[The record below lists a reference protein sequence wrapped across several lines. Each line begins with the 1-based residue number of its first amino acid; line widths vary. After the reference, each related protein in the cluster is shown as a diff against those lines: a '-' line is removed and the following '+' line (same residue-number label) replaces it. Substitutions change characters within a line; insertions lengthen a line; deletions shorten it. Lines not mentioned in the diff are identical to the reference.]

1 MKKFA
6 LRLSASA
13 VALVALAG
21 APAFAQEAAVAP
33 ATGADAAGADAAETQ
48 SDGLNDI
55 IVTARRVSENLQNVP
70 VAVTAL
76 SADAL
81 KQKNVSQISDLQ
93 FSVPNLQIKPST
105 IYPSQVEF
113 IIRGQRQNLFTDE
126 NVVTYVN
133 GVPQDTRGLSLYDM
147 DSVQALKGPQG
158 TLFGKNSIGG
168 AMVFTT
174 ARPKHDFGGSLEME
188 YGNYNLMK
196 VNAVINTP
204 ISDAV
209 SFRLAGEVERR
220 DGIFKNTY
228 PGMKDLGDR
237 DNESFRASLLIEPSS
252 RFENLLTVD
261 FKQRKEIPF
270 PTIIEAAPLNAT
282 GFAGLVSLLTTQV
295 VQQQSALGGGNA
307 AVNGNLLVRQGN
319 PFITRAFTGVGNAYP
334 PMPSLTTG
342 GLDTIAPINSYGSDV
357 RTWSVANNTTFEL
370 NDNISIKNIFGYSNV
385 KAFDH
390 SDPSGE
396 SAFAPDASLFY
407 NCLFDPTGRCNA
419 GIPGPIPALLTN
431 NNVNYYN
438 GKETFSNEVQ
448 FIGKFDNLNFIGGL
462 FYSNS
467 DLLYSVNSFFTI
479 GGLSLYD
486 NPATLTRTESARHA
500 QAKIGT
506 DSYAVFAQ
514 GTYDFSAMGAEG
526 LRLTLGARY
535 NWVKTDYFSENFYS
549 TSNAQLMTFAGANGV
564 QANCNELTGTSGPL
578 TSTNDGTNCSISG
591 KKTDDAPTWTA
602 SLEYKFGRNS
612 LAYLTTRRGW
622 KAGGANPTTR
632 SQDFAF
638 FGPEKITDYE
648 LGIKHQGYLGSVPF
662 RLNVAGF
669 IGKYQDIQTQNII
682 TFYVDSVK
690 GPTGAQ
696 GTYTDLII
704 FNTSSATIKGVE
716 LEASIKPVP
725 DLTLDLGFSHQ
736 VGKYGKGSVQ
746 PQPQNP
752 TDFVWA
758 GNPIATSSGVS
769 LAGAHFAGVP
779 KTTLN
784 ASVVYAPSWVPE
796 SVAKPVISVN
806 YSWRSNTPGS
816 ATQGIYP
823 WPSYGLWGARVALNE
838 IGGTPVSLAFWMQ
851 NIADKTYKIYC
862 ADNLYSIGYSA
873 CRFGEPQ
880 TYGAAISFKW

>member
-1 MKKFA
+1 LKKFA
-6 LRLSASA
+6 LRYSASA
-13 VALVALAG
+13 VAIAVLALE
-21 APAFAQEAAVAP
+21 PAHAQQTEVVP
-33 ATGADAAGADAAETQ
+33 RTEADAAADTGQ
-48 SDGLNDI
+48 SDGLGEI
-55 IVTARRVSENLQNVP
+55 LVTARRVTENLQDVP

-76 SADAL
+76 SGDAL
-81 KQKNVSQISDLQ
+81 KQKNIGQVSDLQ

-147 DSVQALKGPQG
+147 ESVQALKGPQG

-174 ARPKHDFGGSLEME
+174 TRPKHDFGGSLEME

-196 VNAVINTP
+196 ANAVINAP

-209 SFRLAGEVERR
+209 ALRLAGEIERR
-220 DGIFKNTY
+220 DGVFKNTY
-228 PGMKDLGDR
+228 PGMGDLGDR
-237 DNESFRASLLIEPSS
+237 ENESFRASLLIEPSS

-261 FKQRKEIPF
+261 FKQRNEIPF
-270 PTIIEAAPLNAT
+270 PAIIEAAPLNAT
-282 GFAGLVSLLTTQV
+282 GFAGLVSILTTQV
-295 VQQQSALGGGNA
+295 VQQQSALGGSNA
-307 AVNGNLLVRQGN
+307 VVDGNLLVRQGN

-334 PMPSLTTG
+334 PMASLSG
-342 GLDTIAPINSYGSDV
+342 PGTIDPINTYGSEV

-370 NDNISIKNIFGYSNV
+370 NDNISIKNIFGYSNI

-390 SDPSGE
+390 SDPSGL
-396 SAFAPDASLFY
+396 SAYTPNASLFY
-407 NCLFDPTGRCNA
+407 NCLFDPTGNCNA
-419 GIPGPIPALLTN
+419 GIPGPIPALLSN

-438 GKETFSNEVQ
+438 GKKSVSNEVQ
-448 FIGKFDNLNFIGGL
+448 FIGKFDNFDFIGGL
-462 FYSNS
+462 FYSKT

-486 NPATLTRTESARHA
+486 NPATLNQTEDARHA

-514 GTYDFSAMGAEG
+514 GTYDFSGMGVEG

-535 NWVKTDYFSENFYS
+535 TWVKTDIFNENFF
-549 TSNAQLMTFAGANGV
+549 TDSNAQLITFAEANEV
-564 QANCNELTGTSGPL
+564 QANCNQLNGTSGQI
-578 TSTNDGTNCSISG
+578 TSVNDGTNCYLSG
-591 KKTDDAPTWTA
+591 KKTDKAPTWTA
-602 SLEYKFGRNS
+602 SLEYKLGRDT
-612 LAYLTTRRGW
+612 LAYLATRRGW

-648 LGIKHQGYLGSVPF
+648 LGLKHQGYLGSIPF

-669 IGKYQDIQTQNII
+669 IGKYKDIQTQNII
-682 TFYVDSVK
+682 TFYVDSVN
-690 GPTGAQ
+690 GPTSPTP

-716 LEASIKPVP
+716 LEASVKPVR

-746 PQPQNP
+746 PQPQDP
-752 TDFVWA
+752 TDFVWN
-758 GNPIATSSGVS
+758 GNPIDTSSGVS
-769 LAGAHFAGVP
+769 LGGAHFAGVP

-784 ASVVYAPSWVPE
+784 ASVIYAPSWVPE
-796 SVAKPVISVN
+796 SFAKPVISVN
-806 YSWRSNTPGS
+806 YSWRSNTPGN
-816 ATQGIYP
+816 TPQGIYP
-823 WPSYGLWGARVALNE
+823 WPSYGLWGSRVSLNE
-838 IGGTPVSLAFWMQ
+838 IGGTPVSLSFWMQ

-862 ADNLYSIGYSA
+862 ADNLYSIGYAA
-873 CRFGEPQ
+873 CRFGEPR
-880 TYGAAISFKW
+880 TYGAALSFKW

>member
-209 SFRLAGEVERR
+209 SFRLAGELERR

-295 VQQQSALGGGNA
+295 V
-307 AVNGNLLVRQGN
+307 
-319 PFITRAFTGVGNAYP
+319 
-334 PMPSLTTG
+334 
-342 GLDTIAPINSYGSDV
+342 
-357 RTWSVANNTTFEL
+357 
-370 NDNISIKNIFGYSNV
+370 
-385 KAFDH
+385 
-390 SDPSGE
+390 
-396 SAFAPDASLFY
+396 
-407 NCLFDPTGRCNA
+407 
-419 GIPGPIPALLTN
+419 
-431 NNVNYYN
+431 
-438 GKETFSNEVQ
+438 
-448 FIGKFDNLNFIGGL
+448 
-462 FYSNS
+462 
-467 DLLYSVNSFFTI
+467 
-479 GGLSLYD
+479 
-486 NPATLTRTESARHA
+486 
-500 QAKIGT
+500 
-506 DSYAVFAQ
+506 
-514 GTYDFSAMGAEG
+514 
-526 LRLTLGARY
+526 TLG
-535 NWVKTDYFSENFYS
+535 
-549 TSNAQLMTFAGANGV
+549 
-564 QANCNELTGTSGPL
+564 P
-578 TSTNDGTNCSISG
+578 
-591 KKTDDAPTWTA
+591 
-602 SLEYKFGRNS
+602 
-612 LAYLTTRRGW
+612 
-622 KAGGANPTTR
+622 
-632 SQDFAF
+632 
-638 FGPEKITDYE
+638 
-648 LGIKHQGYLGSVPF
+648 
-662 RLNVAGF
+662 
-669 IGKYQDIQTQNII
+669 
-682 TFYVDSVK
+682 
-690 GPTGAQ
+690 
-696 GTYTDLII
+696 
-704 FNTSSATIKGVE
+704 
-716 LEASIKPVP
+716 
-725 DLTLDLGFSHQ
+725 
-736 VGKYGKGSVQ
+736 
-746 PQPQNP
+746 
-752 TDFVWA
+752 
-758 GNPIATSSGVS
+758 
-769 LAGAHFAGVP
+769 
-779 KTTLN
+779 
-784 ASVVYAPSWVPE
+784 
-796 SVAKPVISVN
+796 
-806 YSWRSNTPGS
+806 
-816 ATQGIYP
+816 
-823 WPSYGLWGARVALNE
+823 
-838 IGGTPVSLAFWMQ
+838 
-851 NIADKTYKIYC
+851 
-862 ADNLYSIGYSA
+862 
-873 CRFGEPQ
+873 
-880 TYGAAISFKW
+880 